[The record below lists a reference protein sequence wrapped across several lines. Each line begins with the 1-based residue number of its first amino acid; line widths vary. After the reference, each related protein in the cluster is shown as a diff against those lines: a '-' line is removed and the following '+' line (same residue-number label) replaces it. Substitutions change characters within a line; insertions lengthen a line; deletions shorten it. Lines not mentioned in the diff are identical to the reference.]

1 MQTNWRASIAA
12 LLLMPLVGTV
22 TLMGT
27 ASNSDQ
33 SQIEILQVLRVSG
46 WDNTAD
52 WHTYQNNEYGFQIKY
67 PPHFDLAE
75 DANALVA
82 SGAVVTFIPAYDASI
97 DGTGAKTNLIA
108 FSVTVGVTDC
118 LLAPSQ
124 GGVVCLTHVSEH
136 ELNESRDMGHTRF
149 AKSYSSEGAAG
160 NRYEMFSYFTDCE
173 DSRYEIA
180 LFVHS
185 GNPGCYA
192 PDAITIFNPAEI
204 ACLFEMMVATFL
216 PAERC
221 YVSL

>member
-1 MQTNWRASIAA
+1 MQTDWRAAVVA
-12 LLLMPLVGTV
+12 FLLVPLVGMA
-22 TLMGT
+22 TLLGV
-27 ASNSDQ
+27 ASSFDQ
-33 SQIEILQVLRVSG
+33 SQFVMLRAVWVSG
-46 WDNTAD
+46 RSNTAD
-52 WHTYQNNEYGFQIKY
+52 WHTYRNDEYGFQIKY

-75 DANALVA
+75 DANVLVA
-82 SGAVVTFIPAYDASI
+82 SGAVVTFIPAYNTSI

-118 LLAPSQ
+118 ILAPSQ
-124 GGVVCLTHVSEH
+124 EGVVCLTHASEH
-136 ELNESRDMGHTRF
+136 ELNRPCDMDTRF
-149 AKSYSSEGAAG
+149 AKSYSAEGAAG
-160 NRYEMFSYFTDCE
+160 NRYEMFSYFTDCG

-185 GNPGCYA
+185 GNPGCYT
-192 PDAITIFNPAEI
+192 PDAITIFNPTEI